1 MLDTMRKRQRSLLI
15 LITGV
20 TIVAFAWWYNP
31 GHAGRGGAGQL
42 GKVNGRVV
50 TVEDVQK
57 LERNLQLAGNLG
69 LRQLPG
75 LLATGHTREEAAI
88 SFAWNTF
95 ILRDE
100 AERLQIHP
108 SVEQIATAEKQ
119 LPELQNSGQF
129 DPAKYQAF
137 VNETLK
143 PNGLTAADL
152 DEVMADNLRLQGI
165 LDLIKGGAQ
174 VPEAMFRENYE
185 KAHAKMHLALVRLP
199 RAEFEKSVEVSDQDI
214 KKYYDEHKDQLK
226 SPEQRQVEMA
236 AFTLS
241 EDQKKLDETKKN
253 AALKTLAQQ
262 AETFVQPVLDHPG
275 QFEQIAKDQNVKVQ
289 VTGPYSAANPDPLL
303 KTDPALTRQADTLSS
318 ESPVSDVVQTANG
331 FYVLKLKDVV
341 PSKPLTLEEAKDQIT
356 STLKSQRIQEAME
369 TKAKELRTKI
379 LADLKAGKSFA
390 DAVAATGYK
399 AEEPP
404 PLSFQ
409 DPGQNN
415 QLLLTLYYNQVDL
428 EPGEMSKLLTEH
440 GDGLLVYLEKRDP
453 IDQSA
458 YQADEK
464 KMLPEANSQFTDM
477 LFAEWL
483 KVQQQRLG
491 RPPV

>member
-15 LITGV
+15 LITGI

-31 GHAGRGGAGQL
+31 GHAGRGGVGQL
-42 GKVNGRVV
+42 GKVDGRPV

-57 LERNLQLAGNLG
+57 LERNLQLAGGIG
-69 LRQLPG
+69 LRELPE
-75 LLATGHTREEAAI
+75 LLASGRTREEGAI

-100 AERLQIHP
+100 ADRLQIHP
-108 SVEQIATAEKQ
+108 SAEQITDAEKR
-119 LPELQNSGQF
+119 LPEFQQDGQF
-129 DPAKYQAF
+129 DPSKYQAF
-137 VNETLK
+137 VDKTLK

-152 DEVMADNLRLQGI
+152 DEVVADDLRLRGI

-174 VPEAMFRENYE
+174 VPEAMLRENYE
-185 KAHAKMHLALVRLP
+185 KAHAKMHLAVVRLP
-199 RAEFEKSVEVSDQDI
+199 RADFEKAIQVSDQDI
-214 KKYYDEHKDQLK
+214 KKYYDEHRDQLK
-226 SPEQRQVEMA
+226 SPEQRRVEMA
-236 AFTLS
+236 AFTLNS
-241 EDQKKLDETKKN
+241 DQKKLDESKKN
-253 AALKTLAQQ
+253 EVLKALAKQ

-275 QFEQIAKDQNVKVQ
+275 QFEQIAKDQNVKIQ
-289 VTGPYSAANPDPLL
+289 ETGLYNATNPDPLL
-303 KTDPALTRQADTLSS
+303 KTDPTLSRQADALSS
-318 ESPVSDVVQTANG
+318 ESPVSDVVQTADG

-341 PSKPLTLEEAKDQIT
+341 PSKPLTLDQAKGQIA
-356 STLKSQRIQEAME
+356 SILKNQRIQTAME
-369 TKAKELRTKI
+369 TKAKELRAKI
-379 LADLKAGKSFA
+379 LADLKTGKTFA
-390 DAVAATGYK
+390 DAVAASGHK

-404 PLSFQ
+404 PFSFQ
-409 DPGQNN
+409 DAGQIN

-428 EPGEMSKLLTEH
+428 EPGQVSKLLTEN

-453 IDQSA
+453 IDQNA

-464 KMLPEANSQFTDM
+464 KMLPEANNQFADM

-483 KVQQQRLG
+483 KVQQQRVG